1 MYDFIQAIERNVSR
15 LRLLHTPKRAAK
27 VQILFVRF
35 IVFVKLLKSQKGN
48 RYVEEKAYLCRSK
61 KQSQK
66 I

>member
-35 IVFVKLLKSQKGN
+35 IVFVKLLKKSQKGN
-48 RYVEEKAYLCRSK
+48 RYVGEKAYLCRSK
-61 KQSQK
+61 KQS
-66 I
+66 